1 MRKKT
6 YLKLVEVSTEQSKRH
21 LEEVR
26 SIHSEMRGFK
36 HDFRHH
42 LLTIRGQLEAGEIAR
57 ALEYI
62 ENLDDKLSKT
72 DTLLKTGNIS
82 ADAILSAKISQA
94 KAANISVSIK
104 ASIPDGLKISDVDF
118 SIVLGNLLDNA
129 IEAASRSH
137 GDKFIRI
144 YIAPRGN
151 MLYFSMLNAS
161 GRKLAKKN
169 GLFASS
175 KNGLHGFGLKR
186 AKAIIEDHGG
196 WIKYNSEDEAFTT
209 EFLVPVI

>member
-1 MRKKT
+1 MLKRT
-6 YLKLVEVSTEQSKRH
+6 YLRLVEISTEQSKRH

-42 LLTIRGQLEAGEIAR
+42 LLALRGQIEAGEFDR
-57 ALEYI
+57 ALAYI
-62 ENLDDKLSKT
+62 DNLDDKLVNL
-72 DTLLKTGNIS
+72 DTLLKTGNTA

-94 KAANISVSIK
+94 RSCDISVSVK
-104 ASIPDGLKISDVDF
+104 ATVPEDIGIDDVDL

-129 IEAASRSH
+129 VEAAKKSH

-151 MLYFSMLNAS
+151 MLYFSMLNSS
-161 GRKLAKKN
+161 GRKLQKQN
-169 GLFASS
+169 GLFATS
-175 KNGLHGFGLKR
+175 KSGLHGFGLKR
-186 AKAIIEDHGG
+186 ARAIIEDRGG
-196 WIKYNSEDEAFTT
+196 WIKYNSEEEAFST
-209 EFLVPVI
+209 EFLVPIK

>member
-196 WIKYNSEDEAFTT
+196 WIKYNNEDEAFTT